1 MTRTVILSASTSAA
15 ELSAGPV
22 LPVRREPLGWAIGP
36 RIGAN
41 YGCSS
46 CFCFWFQLRSQW
58 LRTPQEPDR
67 HAAEHTATKYLQR
80 EPDADWDNSVAFF
93 SDDHSAPKRVPV
105 LRRQNC
111 PDCSSKAPAADLD
124 RKIQGLLNPYTGLLA
139 KLHFIPQ
146 AMGRS
151 WSHGT
156 VLLPSPHPPQGAT
169 GSDPTPVGARRRMV
183 FEAIERHCV
192 AYTPI
197 DREELPVYT
206 LAGASAGTVS
216 ASQAFFGYPGTATVI
231 VTGTTGCAAAPVL
244 EQAIQHGWL
253 EVIERDA
260 LAKWYTQRR
269 PRKRVAIP
277 AADDAWA
284 LDLTSNPAVSIAV
297 ALSAKPD
304 GSEVYMGAAAGLSWD
319 NALTRAYNEM
329 RQFQLWDR
337 ITGPP
342 PSRQAWMQ
350 RNTLDHSPWLA
361 GSVNA
366 PSLPTTPLPTN
377 ACWANL
383 TRAWL
388 RIPVVRVFC
397 PEMHDIDN
405 LDLPL

>member
-1 MTRTVILSASTSAA
+1 MTRTIMLSAATTAA
-15 ELSAGPV
+15 ELSAGPL
-22 LPVRREPLGWAIGP
+22 LPVRREPQGWAIGP

-41 YGCSS
+41 FGCPS
-46 CFCFWFQLRSQW
+46 CFCFWFQLRSRW
-58 LRTPQEPDR
+58 LIGSPEPDQR
-67 HAAEHTATKYLQR
+67 TAEETAANNLQR
-80 EPDADWDNSVAFF
+80 EPDADWDNTVAYF
-93 SDDHSAPKRVPV
+93 SDDGSAAKRVPV

-111 PDCSSKAPAADLD
+111 PDCSSKTPKASLDL
-124 RKIQGLLNPYTGLLA
+124 KIQGLLNPYTGLLTQP
-139 KLHFIPQ
+139 HFIPQ

-156 VLLPSPHPPQGAT
+156 VLLPTPHMPQGAT
-169 GSDPTPVGARRRMV
+169 GSDPTPQGARRRMV

-192 AYTPI
+192 AYTAADP
-197 DREELPVYT
+197 EELPVHT
-206 LAGASAGTVS
+206 LSGASAGTIS
-216 ASQAFFGYPGTATVI
+216 ASQAYFGYPGASNS
-231 VTGTTGCAAAPVL
+231 TTGCAAAPLL

-260 LAKWYTQRR
+260 LAKWFIH
-269 PRKRVAIP
+269 KRLCKRITIP
-277 AADDAWA
+277 ASDDAWA

-304 GSEVYMGAAAGLSWD
+304 GSEVYLGAAAGLSWD
-319 NALTRAYNEM
+319 NALARAYNEM
-329 RQFQLWDR
+329 RQFQIWDR
-337 ITGPP
+337 VTGTP

-377 ACWANL
+377 AYWADL
-383 TRAWL
+383 TRDWL
-388 RIPVVRVFC
+388 GIPVVRVFC
-397 PEMHDIDN
+397 PDLQSIDN